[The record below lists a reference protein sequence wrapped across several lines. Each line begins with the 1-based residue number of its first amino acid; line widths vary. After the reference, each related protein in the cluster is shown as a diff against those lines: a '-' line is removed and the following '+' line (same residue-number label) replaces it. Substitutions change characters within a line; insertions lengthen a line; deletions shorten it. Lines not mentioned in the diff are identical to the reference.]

1 MTAKKTGVQ
10 IIADERARQMDAEG
24 YSADHD
30 DCHDRGELVLAAIC
44 YAKRDGGVYLREDYG
59 DEVRFHDPWP
69 WAPSDDKRPRDAA
82 DRLKVPADKQYVRNL
97 AKAGALI
104 AAEID
109 RMQRVFAARRH

>member
-24 YSADHD
+24 HSAESD
-30 DCHDRGELVLAAIC
+30 DAHDRGELALAAIC
-44 YAKRDGGVYLREDYG
+44 YAARDGDVYLRYDDD
-59 DEVRFHDPWP
+59 DEIRFVDPWP
-69 WAPSDDKRPRDAA
+69 WSATDDKRPRDAA
-82 DRLKVPADKQYVRNL
+82 GRLKVPADKQYVRNL